1 VRVLVDEAK
10 AGILE
15 LLSSGYRLLL
25 SELCGQL
32 NPKLRGYCD
41 VALRELAG
49 KGLVE
54 VKTVG
59 DETWVWLKD

>member
-1 VRVLVDEAK
+1 MDEAK

-15 LLSSGYRLLL
+15 LLSGGYKLSL

-32 NPKLRGYCD
+32 NPKLKGYCD
-41 VALRELAG
+41 VALRELAE
-49 KGLVE
+49 KGFVE